1 MFIFRILGLWILILG
16 FMAFVYDATKT
27 MANNGH
33 LTVTSLSG
41 HWNNIHEQ
49 SFTFLQNLVSSLLH
63 PLIWDPVFHTALLLP
78 AWLAL
83 GAVGSW
89 IYWIGRHRKKI
100 DIFMN

>member
-33 LTVTSLSG
+33 LTITSLSG
-41 HWNNIHEQ
+41 HWANIHQ
-49 SFTFLQNLVSSLLH
+49 KSYTFIENLVSSMLH
-63 PLIWDPVFHTALLLP
+63 PYVWDPVFHTCLLLP

-83 GAVGSW
+83 GLIGSW
-89 IYWIGRHRKKI
+89 MYWIGRHRKKI
-100 DIFMN
+100 EIFLN